1 MPDNMWMLLG
11 LGALA
16 VWALNRGNGED
27 PAGGGGL
34 GALVGSAMD
43 SVGVGQPQSLPGPQ
57 GNPFGFERI
66 LYGAGAIDSTS
77 PASIILIDS
86 NGDMREG
93 PPQGV
98 PASVAGDEDI
108 GVAPYSRPPA
118 PYSRFGQPPEVQEP
132 PMAQD
137 PPPVIVS
144 PPKTSSPY
152 KFNISPDY
160 LLTPLAGQTIT
171 TPVEEFGGT
180 TIQIIESPVAAHA
193 FHMLSG
199 ISHHR
204 YHRQD
209 GR

>member
-27 PAGGGGL
+27 PAAGGGL

-43 SVGVGQPQSLPGPQ
+43 SVGVGGV
-57 GNPFGFERI
+57 
-66 LYGAGAIDSTS
+66 LYGAGFIDSTS
-77 PASIILIDS
+77 PASTILIDS

-98 PASVAGDEDI
+98 PASAAWDEDI

-118 PYSRFGQPPEVQEP
+118 PYSRLGQPPGRDLLYRPWEDQPTRQP

-180 TIQIIESPVAAHA
+180 TIQIIESPVAPHA
-193 FHMLSG
+193 FHTKPDVL
-199 ISHHR
+199 R
-204 YHRQD
+204 DYLAQFN
-209 GR
+209 